1 MDILLEIRN
10 ALHDTRALHHGERLM
25 LLRRIVDRLD
35 TMLNFA
41 TARRTSLEKEGI
53 ACVIRSTNHSIEPL
67 SQANDELFERVLV
80 EFEQL
85 LARMIMINH
94 EMTAGDSQV
103 H

>member
-1 MDILLEIRN
+1 MDILLEIRI

-35 TMLNFA
+35 TMLNAA
-41 TARRTSLEKEGI
+41 TARRTLLEKEGI
-53 ACVIRSTNHSIEPL
+53 ACVIRSTNHGIEPL
-67 SQANDELFERVLV
+67 SQANDELFQRVLI

-85 LARMIMINH
+85 LARMITINH
-94 EMTAGDSQV
+94 GMTAGDGQV